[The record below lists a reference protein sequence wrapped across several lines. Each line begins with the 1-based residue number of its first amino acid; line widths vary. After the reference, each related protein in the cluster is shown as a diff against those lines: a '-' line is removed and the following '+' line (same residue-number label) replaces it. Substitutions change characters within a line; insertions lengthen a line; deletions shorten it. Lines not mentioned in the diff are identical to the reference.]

1 MSYSDRL
8 RKFLKFKWL
17 INVKSQTSK
26 PITFAMVTRKMVVTL
41 QELQENVGRKLIKLQ
56 KREN

>member
-1 MSYSDRL
+1 MTYSDRL

-26 PITFAMVTRKMVVTL
+26 PITFAMVTRKTVVTL